1 MRKTTRC
8 RIFFGTNNY
17 LLEIIMPRLL
27 PSGAAEMQLQVY
39 LFGENTPGRG
49 NLLFVAS
56 GTLADMEGHLAIMAQ
71 AAGLALEHF
80 RHDHFSF
87 ALLHGKW
94 RGMAQVTGKFRMALM
109 VEINI
114 LHRGFIGERIRP
126 ARLGGLFIR
135 MAAVAVVKGGRVL
148 FGMTD
153 KT

>member
-1 MRKTTRC
+1 
-8 RIFFGTNNY
+8 
-17 LLEIIMPRLL
+17 
-27 PSGAAEMQLQVY
+27 MQLQVY

-94 RGMAQVTGKFRMALM
+94 RGMAQIAGKFRMAFM
-109 VEINI
+109 MEINI
-114 LHRGFIGERIRP
+114 LHREMI
-126 ARLGGLFIR
+126 L
-135 MAAVAVVKGGRVL
+135 KN
-148 FGMTD
+148 
-153 KT
+153 